1 MKDDLSKVTKQQDVL
16 TALID
21 DIKQLNKAVKELG
34 KKAKFIIFS
43 QS

>member
-34 KKAKFIIFS
+34 KK
-43 QS
+43 QSL